1 MKAEVDMAQEK
12 KHNQSRSEVAYQK
25 LLHAIRHGEL
35 TPGTR
40 VREIE
45 IAEKLGISRTPVR
58 DAIRRLE
65 SDGLLIHM
73 PRQGA
78 VIKQLEQKEVVEL
91 YEVREVL
98 EGTAA
103 RYAARHANEIELAE
117 LEDLNDIML
126 SHADDPVKVAEANR
140 LFHQALYRAANNR
153 YLVDALNSLSNAL
166 PLLGKTTL
174 QVDDR
179 TQTAY
184 QEHQAIIDAIRLR
197 DGDKA
202 EQAARYHIQQSQ
214 RIRMRMQRAAQVEFS
229 SLG

>member
-1 MKAEVDMAQEK
+1 MTQEK
-12 KHNQSRSEVAYQK
+12 KSNQSRSEVAYQK
-25 LLHAIRHGEL
+25 LLQAIRHGEL

-45 IAEKLGISRTPVR
+45 VAEMLGISRTPVR

-65 SDGLLIHM
+65 SDGLLIHL

-78 VIKQLEQKEVVEL
+78 VIKQLDQKEVIEL

-103 RYAARHANEIELAE
+103 RYAARHASEIELAE
-117 LEDLNDIML
+117 LEDFNDIML
-126 SHADDPVKVAEANR
+126 SNANDPIKVAEANR
-140 LFHQALYRAANNR
+140 LFHQALYRAGNNR
-153 YLVDALNSLSNAL
+153 YLIDALNSLSNAL
-166 PLLGKTTL
+166 TLLGGTTL
-174 QVDDR
+174 QEGER

-184 QEHQAIIDAIRLR
+184 QEHQAIIDAIRQR

-202 EQAARYHIQQSQ
+202 EQAARHHIQQAH
-214 RIRMRMQRAAQVEFS
+214 RIRMRMQRASQVEVK
-229 SLG
+229 G

>member
-1 MKAEVDMAQEK
+1 MTQEK
-12 KHNQSRSEVAYQK
+12 KSNQSRSEVAYQK
-25 LLHAIRHGEL
+25 LLQAIRHGEL

-45 IAEKLGISRTPVR
+45 VAEMLGISRTPVR

-65 SDGLLIHM
+65 SDGLLIHL

-78 VIKQLEQKEVVEL
+78 VIKQLDQKEVIEL

-103 RYAARHANEIELAE
+103 RYAARHASEIELAE
-117 LEDLNDIML
+117 LEDFNDIML
-126 SHADDPVKVAEANR
+126 SNAKDPIKVAEANR
-140 LFHQALYRAANNR
+140 LFHQALYRAGNNR
-153 YLVDALNSLSNAL
+153 YLIDALNSLSNAL
-166 PLLGKTTL
+166 TLLGGTTL
-174 QVDDR
+174 QEGER

-184 QEHQAIIDAIRLR
+184 QEHQAIIDAIRQR

-202 EQAARYHIQQSQ
+202 EQAARHHIQQAH
-214 RIRMRMQRAAQVEFS
+214 RIRMRMQRASRVEVS
-229 SLG
+229 G

>member
-1 MKAEVDMAQEK
+1 MTQEK
-12 KHNQSRSEVAYQK
+12 KSNQSRSEVAYQK
-25 LLHAIRHGEL
+25 LLQAIRHGEL

-45 IAEKLGISRTPVR
+45 VAEMLGISRTPVR

-65 SDGLLIHM
+65 SDGLLIHL

-78 VIKQLEQKEVVEL
+78 VIKQLDQKEVIEL

-103 RYAARHANEIELAE
+103 RYAARHASEIELAE
-117 LEDLNDIML
+117 LEDFNDIML
-126 SHADDPVKVAEANR
+126 SNANDPIKVAEANR
-140 LFHQALYRAANNR
+140 LFHQALYRAGNNR
-153 YLVDALNSLSNAL
+153 YLIDALNSLSNAL
-166 PLLGKTTL
+166 TLLGGTTL
-174 QVDDR
+174 KEGER

-184 QEHQAIIDAIRLR
+184 QEHQAIIDAIRQR

-202 EQAARYHIQQSQ
+202 EQAARHHIQQAH
-214 RIRMRMQRAAQVEFS
+214 RIRMRMQRASQVEVN
-229 SLG
+229 G

>member
-1 MKAEVDMAQEK
+1 MTQEK
-12 KHNQSRSEVAYQK
+12 KSNQSRSEVAYQK
-25 LLHAIRHGEL
+25 LLQAIRHGEL

-45 IAEKLGISRTPVR
+45 VAEMLGISRTPVR

-65 SDGLLIHM
+65 SDGLLIHL

-78 VIKQLEQKEVVEL
+78 VIKQLDQKEVIEL

-103 RYAARHANEIELAE
+103 RYAARHASEIELAE
-117 LEDLNDIML
+117 LEDFNDIML
-126 SHADDPVKVAEANR
+126 SNANDPIKVAEANR
-140 LFHQALYRAANNR
+140 LFHQALYRAGNNR
-153 YLVDALNSLSNAL
+153 YLIDALNSLSNAL
-166 PLLGKTTL
+166 TLLGGTTL
-174 QVDDR
+174 QEGER

-184 QEHQAIIDAIRLR
+184 QEHQAIIDAIRQR

-202 EQAARYHIQQSQ
+202 EQAARHHIQQAH
-214 RIRMRMQRAAQVEFS
+214 RIRMRMQRASQVEVN
-229 SLG
+229 G